1 MRSTLFLASKR
12 SIFQVHCSHIIY
24 LETVWREKIVQ
35 WIIVVTRR
43 SEYDGCIEHNK
54 VSYIYKRH
62 PLQISILHLWQNFD
76 LPTML
81 NLYFKSLPMLN
92 WYMDSKKNE
101 FLRHNW
107 ATRINCK
114 HNILYSTKNEFLQHK
129 CATLKLIANNMHY
142 IDML

>member
-1 MRSTLFLASKR
+1 MDRIN
-12 SIFQVHCSHIIY
+12 IFQVHCLHITY
-24 LETVWREKIVQ
+24 LEIVWRKKIVV
-35 WIIVVTRR
+35 WI
-43 SEYDGCIEHNK
+43 SFFDDD
-54 VSYIYKRH
+54 VSTVSITNAVKYFTWL
-62 PLQISILHLWQNFD
+62 PLQIHILHLWQNFN

-92 WYMDSKKNE
+92 WYMDSKRNE

-114 HNILYSTKNEFLQHK
+114 HNILYSMKNEFLQHK